1 MKISKK
7 TAAVVTTALL
17 LAVGIVG
24 CTSKDSA
31 ESDIVA
37 SGTCG
42 IYGDNLTWTLDS
54 EGTLTISGEG
64 AMGDWNQPYYVEWDF
79 YSDDIVN
86 VVIEDSVTSI
96 GYYAFYESKNLTS
109 ITIPDSVESIA
120 YNAFSFCDSLTS
132 ITIPDGVTSIGY
144 GAFSDCG
151 SLTAINV
158 DSENKCY
165 MSEDGVLFNKDKSI
179 LVQYPIGKSDNEYV
193 IPDSVTSIGDRAF
206 LECESLSSITIPDS
220 VTSIGDSA
228 FYGCE
233 SLTSITIPDSVTS
246 IGERAFMRCESL
258 TSITIPD
265 SVTSIG
271 DSAFYGCE
279 SLTSI
284 TIPDSVTSIGKYA
297 LNYCYKLA
305 SINVDSNNKYYLSED
320 GVLFNNDKNIL
331 IQYPIGKSA
340 KEYVIPDGVT
350 SVENRAFFG
359 CDSLTS
365 ITIPDSVTSIG
376 DSAFNLCDSLTSIN
390 VDSNNKYYLSEDGVL
405 FNKDK
410 NILIYYPSGKSV
422 NEYAVPGS
430 VTSIGEYAFNS
441 CPALASITIPD
452 NVTSIG
458 ANVFNGTIHGYE
470 GSTAQAYAKKYGI
483 KFMALLSI
491 VKQPKDVCA
500 ANGET
505 ASVTVKATGEGLT
518 YKWYYKE
525 EDAAEFTYTSSFT
538 GAMYLITMNGA
549 YDGTQLYCVITD
561 MFGNTVKTNTV
572 TLSIK

>member
-430 VTSIGEYAFNS
+430 VTSIGEHAFNS